1 MTGPNLYHDK
11 TFNSVEI
18 KLCFGIVNDQLK
30 VTRCHHKTL
39 DTVHRPK
46 DPVSNG
52 ISLCDDSRKL
62 STGTGSAARAEMTL
76 ERKDQNTVYSSVKP
90 VMCLLR
96 YSHLDKLKQEV
107 GSFSFC

>member
-39 DTVHRPK
+39 DTDRK
-46 DPVSNG
+46 TDPVSSE
-52 ISLCDDSRKL
+52 ISLCYDSRKL

-76 ERKDQNTVYSSVKP
+76 ERKDQNTVYPSVKP

-96 YSHLDKLKQEV
+96 YSH
-107 GSFSFC
+107 

>member
-39 DTVHRPK
+39 DT
-46 DPVSNG
+46 D
-52 ISLCDDSRKL
+52 RKTQFL
-62 STGTGSAARAEMTL
+62 TRSHFVTTPGNSPLEQAALL
-76 ERKDQNTVYSSVKP
+76 EQK
-90 VMCLLR
+90 
-96 YSHLDKLKQEV
+96 
-107 GSFSFC
+107 